1 VGVSGIAIHRW
12 RLGGLLLWSLAV
24 TSCASDPI
32 LAPRPT
38 QEFHPSPLKAPVSY
52 VAVPVTIRTA
62 ILEQE
67 LSRRLSD
74 QVGEDGVYF
83 RQHARTPIP
92 GARIT
97 FGVHRSGPVSVR
109 VVDRRL
115 VYRVPLSLNSAA
127 VDWYG
132 CNRPFGCKSAHGE
145 FGGSGIVSGETAIRV
160 TEDWR
165 LVSRTRLRFAWLEEP
180 WVHLK
185 TTVDHGRTPLHPLVD
200 LLVRAKIRR
209 LLAAYAKRVDNTL
222 ERIDL
227 RRFLEP
233 AWRRL
238 HAPLRVAGDPPIW
251 LRVEG
256 AGAGIGPLQDDSG
269 NVLLTPVMV
278 ARLRAHVGHQPTGLD
293 TPPPLPRNSG
303 PSGREH
309 SEIQL
314 PIVIEYA
321 YLNALLQDRVT
332 GRTFEFKNGAT
343 VTVRD
348 VELFASGG
356 RLVVRVEFEAN
367 RIPSRL
373 IPSASGTVY
382 FSGRPA
388 YDKATGQLTVQEFDF
403 DVQTQEHLHQAAAW
417 LLQDTFV
424 ERVRQRL
431 VFDVSKKVTPLLA
444 KFETTF
450 STYRLTTGI
459 TLISR
464 IHEIALESDP
474 VVGDDAV
481 TIVAIGRGSTRIH
494 VDAVPQIESLQT
506 VERGVAPESGRIME
520 RETDEEDEADDPA
533 PDEPAAPNP

>member
-38 QEFHPSPLKAPVSY
+38 REFHPAPLKAPVSY

-74 QVGEDGVYF
+74 QVGEDGIFF

-109 VVDRRL
+109 VVDGRL
-115 VYRVPLSLNSAA
+115 VYRVPLSLNSTA

-145 FGGSGIVSGETAIRV
+145 FGGSGIVSGETAIHV
-160 TEDWR
+160 AEDWR

-209 LLAAYAKRVDNTL
+209 LLATYAKRVDNTL

-251 LRVEG
+251 LRVDG
-256 AGAGIGPLQDDSG
+256 AGAGIGPLQGDSG

-303 PSGREH
+303 PPGREH

-356 RLVVRVEFEAN
+356 RVVVRVGFEAN

-388 YDKATGQLTVQEFDF
+388 YDKATGQLTVQELDF
-403 DVQTQEHLHQAAAW
+403 DVQTQEYLHQAAAW

-431 VFDVSKKVTPLLA
+431 VFDVSKKVSPLLA
-444 KFETTF
+444 KFETSF
-450 STYRLTTGI
+450 STYTLTTGI

-481 TIVAIGRGSTRIH
+481 TIVAIGRGSTLIH
-494 VDAVPQIESLQT
+494 VDAVPQMESLQAA
-506 VERGVAPESGRIME
+506 ERGVAPESGRIVE
-520 RETDEEDEADDPA
+520 RGTDEDDEADDPT
-533 PDEPAAPNP
+533 PDDWAAPPR